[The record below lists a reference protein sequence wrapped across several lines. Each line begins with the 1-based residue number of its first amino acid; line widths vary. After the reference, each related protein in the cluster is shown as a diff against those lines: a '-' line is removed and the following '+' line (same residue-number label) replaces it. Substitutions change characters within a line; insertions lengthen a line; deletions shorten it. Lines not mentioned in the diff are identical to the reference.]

1 MAIKVEMTEGAETKP
16 VEVAQKPAEVVAEVK
31 QTEEPKYV
39 KMEELEKINQA
50 INNTREYNTRKLAE
64 INEKLERLIPKAP
77 EPKGDEL
84 DELVQKDWKA
94 GVREVT
100 RQVLSERDQKT
111 QVQSEEQKVA
121 LILEQ
126 SKAKVM
132 TKHPELSDPSSEKAK
147 EFLKVLE
154 ENPDFR
160 TNPRGPLLAA
170 YEMEQR
176 IKPSGN
182 VENEPKEARVTTQD
196 RVVRGKGAGIPA
208 GTSPARTSGYTLTK
222 SDMYFC
228 QHNGI
233 NPENFKKFKGQSE
246 ART

>member
-1 MAIKVEMTEGAETKP
+1 MGIKVEMTEGEKP
-16 VEVAQKPAEVVAEVK
+16 AEVAQKPAEVVAEVK

-39 KMEELEKINQA
+39 KFEDLEKINQS

-64 INEKLERLIPKAP
+64 INEKLEKLIPKAV

-84 DELVQKDWKA
+84 DELVQKDWKQ
-94 GVREVT
+94 GVRKVAE
-100 RQVLSERDQKT
+100 QLIAERDQKAQT
-111 QVQSEEQKVA
+111 QTEEQKVA

-132 TKHPELSDPSSEKAK
+132 AKHPELSDPNSEKSQ

-154 ENPDFR
+154 ENHDFR

-176 IKPSGN
+176 IKSHGN
-182 VENEPKEARVTTQD
+182 VEPEPKEARVVAQE
-196 RVVRGKGAGIPA
+196 RVARGKGAGIPA
-208 GTSPARTSGYTLTK
+208 GTSPARGNGTITLTRAQM
-222 SDMYFC
+222 DFC
-228 QHNGI
+228 RHNGI
-233 NPENFKKFKGQSE
+233 NPENYKKNLGLME
-246 ART
+246 ARG